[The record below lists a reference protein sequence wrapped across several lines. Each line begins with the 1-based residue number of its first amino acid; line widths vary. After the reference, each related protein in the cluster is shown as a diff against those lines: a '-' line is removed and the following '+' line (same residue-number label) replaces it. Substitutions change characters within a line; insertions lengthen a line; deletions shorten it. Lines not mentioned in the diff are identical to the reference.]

1 MAGVIDW
8 LQASGLILRHPIV
21 NSDHQPLAAQAKEN
35 FFKLFVFDTGLLG
48 ALSRLPMANIL
59 RQDYGY

>member
-21 NSDHQPLAAQAKEN
+21 NSGHLLFAAHWKEN